1 MVQGKIETLY
11 NKYELKEGNIIKLG
25 NFYLKLKRL
34 KIKENKGENIKF
46 INPKFHHLYNSVET
60 SNINST
66 NNISF
71 QKSNHKANLKLNL
84 KEYEQ
89 NLLDDKADKEE
100 LNLNRNIK
108 PITLNKTE
116 REKTCRIC
124 YSGDA
129 DEDNPLIHPCS
140 CIGSMKYIHYK
151 CLKIWLAKNYYKL
164 EYKIGLIRRYR
175 YKEPECELCKSKF
188 PEIIYYKGK
197 DYSFLDANGE
207 FNDYAVFESIPNDD
221 NNHKIIYIFSLDK
234 KNQILKL
241 GRAMDNHL
249 IIQDNSISRNH
260 CGLLVL
266 NNKLFIEDMN
276 SKFGTLIFVQSQ
288 TIQLGENQ
296 NFYFQI
302 GNNFIIGKVY
312 NPSLNSLFS
321 CCSVDNQDKIFDFYY
336 KQNIIKT
343 EEDNKNNNNIYMNSK
358 VSSDNE
364 DDGENIKEKE
374 NKIKVSDFVY
384 INKIKNERPK
394 KNKTNNIATNANI
407 ILPMNDIRI
416 IPENEN

>member
-1 MVQGKIETLY
+1 
-11 NKYELKEGNIIKLG
+11 
-25 NFYLKLKRL
+25 
-34 KIKENKGENIKF
+34 
-46 INPKFHHLYNSVET
+46 
-60 SNINST
+60 
-66 NNISF
+66 
-71 QKSNHKANLKLNL
+71 
-84 KEYEQ
+84 
-89 NLLDDKADKEE
+89 
-100 LNLNRNIK
+100 
-108 PITLNKTE
+108 
-116 REKTCRIC
+116 
-124 YSGDA
+124 
-129 DEDNPLIHPCS
+129 
-140 CIGSMKYIHYK
+140 MKYIHYK
-151 CLKIWLAKNYYKL
+151 CLKCWLEKNYYKL

-175 YKEPECELCKSKF
+175 YKEPECELCKAKF
-188 PEIIYYKGK
+188 PEIIHYKGK
-197 DYSFLDANGE
+197 DYSFFDANGE
-207 FNDYAVFESIPNDD
+207 FNDYAVFENIPNDD

-266 NNKLFIEDMN
+266 NNKLYIEDMN